1 MSAPLGSV
9 ADPLKVTGTPHTPVT
24 GAASSSGATFET
36 TTSCVAVAVSAPSE
50 TTTSTVA
57 AAGPSSTV
65 TVAVAPS
72 GSTVPSVD
80 HQSYVSGS
88 PSTSSATAVSTAGL
102 PSSIMSEET
111 DTLTIRGG
119 VTRRPHTGRGAAADS
134 PRRSSHRDEKDP
146 H

>member
-88 PSTSSATAVSTAGL
+88 PSTSSATAGSTAG
-102 PSSIMSEET
+102 PSPSVMSGGTEPVTNGRASHPGRAAET
-111 DTLTIRGG
+111 AAQAPQARAGGPGARG
-119 VTRRPHTGRGAAADS
+119 RA
-134 PRRSSHRDEKDP
+134 
-146 H
+146 